1 MKRTMLRIFPF
12 LMALALLITVAG
24 GSSSVSA
31 DRGENGPKGPKSKP
45 PEVVERVLQS
55 EPVFDESG
63 EFIGTAEIVAQESAA
78 DSNTKSR
85 FTTSAVTASYSAR
98 YKTCGVEFYLKN
110 IYGQKVISYKLT
122 QTFGYNGS
130 RIVSWYRPVVSSS
143 TKWGWG
149 GSNYRKGSYWL
160 SYPRSARS
168 WASATFSLKVGWWTV
183 SQYRPTIGIDGY
195 GSGYCRPWG
204 YW

>member
-1 MKRTMLRIFPF
+1 MKRTLLRIFPI
-12 LMALALLITVAG
+12 LVVLALLITVTG
-24 GSSSVSA
+24 GPSSVLA
-31 DRGENGPKGPKSKP
+31 DGGNGHKGRPTTKP

-55 EPVFDESG
+55 EPVFDDSG
-63 EFIGTAEIVAQESAA
+63 EFIGTVGIVARESVP
-78 DSNTKSR
+78 DSNTRNS
-85 FTTSAVTASYSAR
+85 FTTSTVTAYGYTR
-98 YKTCGVEFYLKN
+98 YRTCGVEFYLKN

-122 QTFGYNGS
+122 QTFRYNGS
-130 RIVSWYRPVVSSS
+130 RVVSWYRPVVTSS

-149 GSNYRKGSYWL
+149 GSGYRSGSYWL
-160 SYPRSARS
+160 SYPWSARS
-168 WASATFSLKVGWWTV
+168 WASATFTLKIGWWTV